1 MLISDQL
8 IKTVKLNLFD
18 KCRIVD
24 INRNH
29 SKYKKRIVCSKLVI
43 TIQERGY
50 QGRVSH
56 KNIKMQI

>member
-1 MLISDQL
+1 MLISDHL
-8 IKTVKLNLFD
+8 MKTVKWNLFD

-24 INRNH
+24 KKRNH
-29 SKYKKRIVCSKLVI
+29 SKYKKRIVCSKLV
-43 TIQERGY
+43 TIQQKGY